1 MPRILQY
8 FFNKSFPKKKSSV
21 FISILQD
28 FLFKCLQV
36 EGLNLHKLYSQFFS
50 VFSRGIPRK
59 FSEWPRMDVFSQVTV
74 FFFSCSYSSW
84 EFCKHSLWFPSR
96 TRSQAGNCHPRGPTE
111 HQALDSNFGGES
123 SVRAPLAL
131 RCTIEQRLA
140 IHTPF

>member
-1 MPRILQY
+1 MSTGRRIKPSQT
-8 FFNKSFPKKKSSV
+8 V
-21 FISILQD
+21 FAILLSILKRYPQEVFRVTANGCVFAGD
-28 FLFKCLQV
+28 
-36 EGLNLHKLYSQFFS
+36 S
-50 VFSRGIPRK
+50 V
-59 FSEWPRMDVFSQVTV
+59 
-74 FFFSCSYSSW
+74 FFSCSYSSW